1 MFLFLLKWILPWF
14 IGELPSS
21 ELVYIIKEWIE
32 NRDKYHMI
40 LIFTKGVIL
49 KGFPD
54 SSIGKESTMW
64 ETWVQFLGL
73 EDLLGKG

>member
-1 MFLFLLKWILPWF
+1 MFLFLLKWISPWF

-54 SSIGKESTMW
+54 SSIGKETAIR
-64 ETWVQFLGL
+64 ETRVQFLGQ
-73 EDLLGKG
+73 EDLPEKG